1 MIGTPPLPPWFHGL
15 LPDLRVPVSHGWV
28 EGVCLF
34 ERGRLTESGVWWLR
48 FFWPIKIQWEE
59 TIDCNWSLRSPCH
72 QYGISALVSQTS
84 FGGKPLVSSRN
95 VRWVSQAVEWPGVE
109 QCSCIVDFYYQ
120 RNTFL
125 YPLVTYIHTN
135 ILYCFLPA
143 KGAFQEQS
151 LFTSITLINYNTQ
164 HSTNYNA
171 N

>member
-15 LPDLRVPVSHGWV
+15 LPDLRVAVSHGWV

-59 TIDCNWSLRSPCH
+59 TIDCNWSLRSH
-72 QYGISALVSQTS
+72 TS
-84 FGGKPLVSSRN
+84 SVWNFCARFSDVIWRETTGVVAKCSLF
-95 VRWVSQAVEWPGVE
+95 SQAMEWPGVE

>member
-1 MIGTPPLPPWFHGL
+1 MIGTPPLPPWFHVL

-28 EGVCLF
+28 
-34 ERGRLTESGVWWLR
+34 LTESGVWWLR

-59 TIDCNWSLRSPCH
+59 TIDCNWSLRSPCY

-84 FGGKPLVSSRN
+84 FGGKPPVSSRN
-95 VRWVSQAVEWPGVE
+95 VRCFLRLWQWPGVE